1 MDWNDTWMYN
11 LMFSLGKI
19 LKLGKMWLGVC
30 FSNDGDDFWQVKIIR
45 ERIKVEQKVQGF
57 RKILYIQIVIL
68 LIIFEDNKEMA

>member
-30 FSNDGDDFWQVKIIR
+30 FSNDGDDFW
-45 ERIKVEQKVQGF
+45 
-57 RKILYIQIVIL
+57 
-68 LIIFEDNKEMA
+68 